1 MNNRDV
7 EASADVAPEVCMIL
21 VRDVF
26 RLKFGKARDALA
38 AFKEVGEAAKGMGYG
53 SDSFRVLTD
62 LVGPYYT
69 LVLET
74 TYAGLS
80 AYEQMGTKIMANQEW
95 RNAYQKFTPHVESGY
110 REIFTV
116 VQ

>member
-1 MNNRDV
+1 
-7 EASADVAPEVCMIL
+7 MIL

-38 AFKEVGEAAKGMGYG
+38 AFKDVGEAATRAGFGG
-53 SDSFRVLTD
+53 DSFRVLTD
-62 LVGPYYT
+62 LVGSYYT

-74 TYAGLS
+74 TYPSLAE
-80 AYEQMGTKIMANQEW
+80 YEKTSTGGMADQAW
-95 RNAYQKFTPHVESGY
+95 RSAYQKFTPHVESGY
-110 REIFTV
+110 REVFTI

>member
-1 MNNRDV
+1 
-7 EASADVAPEVCMIL
+7 MIL

-38 AFKEVGEAAKGMGYG
+38 AFKEVGDAAERAGFR

-74 TYAGLS
+74 TYPNLS
-80 AYEQMGTKIMANQEW
+80 EYEKANTTAMANEDW
-95 RNAYQKFTPHVESGY
+95 RRGYQKFTPHVESGY
-110 REIFTV
+110 REVFTI